1 MSEDYYE
8 KNLNAFN
15 NNMSLLALNT
25 YEITQQLGVLNK
37 SNEQI
42 NSISKNIAAHTSFIK
57 NRSEEMKRK
66 LKEINEIVE
75 RQ

>member
-25 YEITQQLGVLNK
+25 YEITQHLSTLN
-37 SNEQI
+37 
-42 NSISKNIAAHTSFIK
+42 
-57 NRSEEMKRK
+57 
-66 LKEINEIVE
+66 
-75 RQ
+75 